1 MMLQS
6 VSIKNIKKIKDEWSS
21 IPKMLEYNC
30 IPLKKIFIIICDIE
44 FYLGSLTNF
53 NSENRPESNRN
64 NAPPDV
70 VLKKINGY
78 TSTKAI
84 SLKMVRKMGF
94 G

>member
-1 MMLQS
+1 M
-6 VSIKNIKKIKDEWSS
+6 
-21 IPKMLEYNC
+21 
-30 IPLKKIFIIICDIE
+30 ICDIVT
-44 FYLGSLTNF
+44 YLGSLTIAGNNF

-64 NAPPDV
+64 NAPPDA